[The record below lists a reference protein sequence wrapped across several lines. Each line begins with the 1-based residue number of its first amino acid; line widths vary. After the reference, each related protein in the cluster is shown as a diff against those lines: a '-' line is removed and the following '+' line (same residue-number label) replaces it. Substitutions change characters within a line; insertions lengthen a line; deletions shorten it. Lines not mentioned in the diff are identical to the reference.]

1 MGVINSVGYFRQE
14 IMRAYLLAGAM
25 AALVLCFACQGN
37 VGNSEKAGNDE
48 KAGVLVVQ
56 PASKER
62 LSLGHAELIPGSTVL
77 RADLFV
83 GHDTG
88 FSGGKGFEIRNILFI
103 DPSEKT
109 ARWLLPDNDH
119 VVAQTTDITDDKE
132 LRSKRVIAT
141 AVFVKVR
148 GDERAI
154 VPGQLLLVDGM
165 GRKIVEVANDVQD
178 VHIAT
183 VDAAEVIVLFER
195 NRRLVLA
202 AFEPTSLVKKR
213 EQEIELPQLK

>member
-1 MGVINSVGYFRQE
+1 MAVINSVGYFRRE
-14 IMRAYLLAGAM
+14 ITRANLLAGTI
-25 AALVLCFACQGN
+25 AALVLCFACQDKGGSG
-37 VGNSEKAGNDE
+37 VGAASDE

-56 PASKER
+56 PDSKER

-88 FSGGKGFEIRNILFI
+88 FSGGKGLETRNILFI
-103 DPSEKT
+103 DPSEKA

-132 LRSKRVIAT
+132 LRSKRTIAT
-141 AVFVKVR
+141 AVFVKGR
-148 GDERAI
+148 GDER
-154 VPGQLLLVDGM
+154 VSPPGQLLLVDGM
-165 GRKIVEVANDVQD
+165 GRKILEVANGVRD

-183 VDAAEVIVLFER
+183 VDAGEIIILFER
-195 NRRLVLA
+195 NRGLVLA
-202 AFEPTSLVKKR
+202 TFEPTSLVKKR

>member
-1 MGVINSVGYFRQE
+1 MAAIDTIWCFRRK
-14 IMRAYLLAGAM
+14 ITRACLLAGAI
-25 AALVLCFACQGN
+25 AALELCFACQHNGAT
-37 VGNSEKAGNDE
+37 GEEAASDE

-56 PASKER
+56 PGSKEK

-119 VVAQTTDITDDKE
+119 VVAQTTDIADDRE
-132 LRSKRVIAT
+132 LRSKRTVAT
-141 AVFVKVR
+141 AVFVKAR

-154 VPGQLLLVDGM
+154 APGQLLLVDGV
-165 GRKIVEVANDVQD
+165 GRKIVEVANDVRD

-183 VDAAEVIVLFER
+183 LDAGEVIILFER

-202 AFEPTSLVKKR
+202 TFEPTSLVKKR
-213 EQEIELPQLK
+213 EQEIEIPQLK